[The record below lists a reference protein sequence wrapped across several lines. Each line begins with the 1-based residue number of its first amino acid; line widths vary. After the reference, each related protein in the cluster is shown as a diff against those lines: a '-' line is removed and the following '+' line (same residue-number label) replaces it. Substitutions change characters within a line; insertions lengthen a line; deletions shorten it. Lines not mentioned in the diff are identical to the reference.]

1 MQSDPSNAD
10 AANLPG
16 GSGGPSA
23 PTPTKPDCKLIEW
36 ACEERWPIPDAARS
50 AMIEQLAGVVS
61 EPDVIKRKPR
71 LFLACTKA
79 LTALSRLNLSVVD
92 TALRAKAQ
100 DELEERLSA
109 LEERAKQDEGDL

>member
-1 MQSDPSNAD
+1 MGDATDPAPD
-10 AANLPG
+10 ANETSR
-16 GSGGPSA
+16 GSGAGCA
-23 PTPTKPDCKLIEW
+23 PMPTKDDCKLIEW

-50 AMIEQLAGVVS
+50 AMIDQLAGVVT
-61 EPDVIKRKPR
+61 EPDVIKKKPR

-100 DELEERLSA
+100 GELEERLSA
-109 LEERAKQDEGDL
+109 LEERAKDEGDV